1 MNVRRARMS
10 EQRDDEQFKVVIYAN
25 EYRQICAWVL
35 QHGYLETGGDL
46 FGLWKDD
53 NTAVVQLVLGPGKN
67 CQRASASFYQDVD
80 YLEKAGSQLIKKE
93 GVCHI
98 GEWHSHHKIGLKQPS
113 GGDKGTVWRNMP
125 KYGLNRF
132 VLFIA
137 NIEMQVN
144 SAASVGCFLFER
156 GTADQSQRVTQGQFH
171 LLPQE
176 SPLREKFQ
184 KDLKEGSETINE
196 KEEISRISLFTAD
209 QSVEASQLATR
220 PIMCRTGRPVSQLEG
235 ELATANENMT
245 ANKSVRYRLKRR
257 CPLSCTTL

>member
-1 MNVRRARMS
+1 MS
-10 EQRDDEQFKVVIYAN
+10 EQRDDKPFKVVIYAN

-53 NTAVVQLVLGPGKN
+53 HTAVIQLVLGPGKN
-67 CQRASASFYQDVD
+67 CRRASASFYQDVH
-80 YLEKAGSQLIKKE
+80 YLEKAGSQLIKQE

-98 GEWHSHHKIGLKQPS
+98 GEWHSHHKIGLKQPK

-125 KYGLNRF
+125 TYGLNRF

-137 NIEMQVN
+137 NIETQFN

-156 GTADQSQRVTQGQFH
+156 GTADQSQRMTQGQFH
-171 LLPQE
+171 LLPNE

-184 KDLKEGSETINE
+184 TDLKEGSETING
-196 KEEISRISLFTAD
+196 KEEISRITAD
-209 QSVEASQLATR
+209 QSVESSQFSIR
-220 PIMCRTGRPVSQLEG
+220 PVMCREKRLISQMKDEP
-235 ELATANENMT
+235 TPNENKAGNT
-245 ANKSVRYRLKRR
+245 SWIDELTRR
-257 CPLSCTTL
+257 CPFCTVL

>member
-10 EQRDDEQFKVVIYAN
+10 EQREDKKFKVVIYAN
-25 EYRQICAWVL
+25 EYKQICAWVL
-35 QHGYLETGGDL
+35 QYGYLETGGDL

-53 NTAVVQLVLGPGKN
+53 HTAVIQLVLGPGKN
-67 CQRASASFYQDVD
+67 CRRASASFYQDVD

-98 GEWHSHHKIGLKQPS
+98 GEWHSHHKIGLKRPS
-113 GGDKGTVWRNMP
+113 GGDEGTVWGNMP

-137 NIEMQVN
+137 NIETQIN

-156 GTADQSQRVTQGQFH
+156 GTADQSQRMTQGQFH
-171 LLPQE
+171 LLPHE

-184 KDLKEGSETINE
+184 TDLKEGSETINV
-196 KEEISRISLFTAD
+196 KEEISRITLFIAD
-209 QSVEASQLATR
+209 QSVEPIQLATR
-220 PIMCRTGRPVSQLEG
+220 PVMCQERPRICQLEG
-235 ELATANENMT
+235 EPATSNENIT
-245 ANKSVRYRLKRR
+245 GNNPVRRRKRR
-257 CPLSCTTL
+257 CSICITL

>member
-1 MNVRRARMS
+1 MS
-10 EQRDDEQFKVVIYAN
+10 EQSDDEKFNVVIYAN

-53 NTAVVQLVLGPGKN
+53 HTAVVQLVLGPGKN
-67 CQRASASFYQDVD
+67 CRRASASFYQDVD
-80 YLEKAGSQLIKKE
+80 YLEKAGSQLIKEE

-98 GEWHSHHKIGLKQPS
+98 GEWHSHYKIGLKQPS

-125 KYGLNRF
+125 TYGLNRF

-137 NIEMQVN
+137 NIETQVN

-156 GTADQSQRVTQGQFH
+156 GTADQSQRMTQGQFH
-171 LLPQE
+171 LLPNE

-184 KDLKEGSETINE
+184 TDLKEGSETING
-196 KEEISRISLFTAD
+196 KEEISRITQVTAD
-209 QSVEASQLATR
+209 QSVESSQLSIR
-220 PIMCRTGRPVSQLEG
+220 PIMCQEKRLISQMKE
-235 ELATANENMT
+235 EPTPNENIAGNT
-245 ANKSVRYRLKRR
+245 SLIDEFIRR
-257 CPLSCTTL
+257 CPFCTVL

>member
-1 MNVRRARMS
+1 MS
-10 EQRDDEQFKVVIYAN
+10 EQRDDKTFKVVIYAN

-53 NTAVVQLVLGPGKN
+53 HTAVVQLVLGPGKN

-113 GGDKGTVWRNMP
+113 GGDRGTVWRNMP
-125 KYGLNRF
+125 SYGLNRF

-137 NIEMQVN
+137 NIETQDN
-144 SAASVGCFLFER
+144 SAASVGCSLFER

-171 LLPQE
+171 LLPNE

-184 KDLKEGSETINE
+184 TDLKEGSETING
-196 KEEISRISLFTAD
+196 KEEISRITAD
-209 QSVEASQLATR
+209 QSVESSQFSIR
-220 PIMCRTGRPVSQLEG
+220 PVMCREKRLISQMKDEP
-235 ELATANENMT
+235 TPNENIAGNT
-245 ANKSVRYRLKRR
+245 SWIYELTRR
-257 CPLSCTTL
+257 CPFCTVL

>member
-1 MNVRRARMS
+1 MS
-10 EQRDDEQFKVVIYAN
+10 EQRDDKTFKVVIYAN

-125 KYGLNRF
+125 TYGLNRF

-137 NIEMQVN
+137 NIEKQDN

-156 GTADQSQRVTQGQFH
+156 GTADQSQRMTQGQFH
-171 LLPQE
+171 LLPNE

-184 KDLKEGSETINE
+184 TDLKEGSETING
-196 KEEISRISLFTAD
+196 KEEISRITAD
-209 QSVEASQLATR
+209 QSVESSQLSIR
-220 PIMCRTGRPVSQLEG
+220 PVMCRKKRLISQMKDEP
-235 ELATANENMT
+235 TPNENIAGNT
-245 ANKSVRYRLKRR
+245 SWIYELTRR
-257 CPLSCTTL
+257 CPFCTVL

>member
-1 MNVRRARMS
+1 MS
-10 EQRDDEQFKVVIYAN
+10 EQRDDKTFKVVIYAN

-53 NTAVVQLVLGPGKN
+53 HTAVVQLVLGPGKN

-113 GGDKGTVWRNMP
+113 GGDRGTVWRNMP
-125 KYGLNRF
+125 SYGLNRF

-137 NIEMQVN
+137 NIETQDN
-144 SAASVGCFLFER
+144 SAASVGFFLFER
-156 GTADQSQRVTQGQFH
+156 GTADQSQRMTQGQFH
-171 LLPQE
+171 LLPNE

-184 KDLKEGSETINE
+184 TDLKEGSETING
-196 KEEISRISLFTAD
+196 KEEISRITAD
-209 QSVEASQLATR
+209 QSVESSQLSIR
-220 PIMCRTGRPVSQLEG
+220 PVMCRKKRLISHMKEEPTP
-235 ELATANENMT
+235 NENIAGNT
-245 ANKSVRYRLKRR
+245 SWIYELTRR
-257 CPLSCTTL
+257 CPFCTVL

>member
-1 MNVRRARMS
+1 M
-10 EQRDDEQFKVVIYAN
+10 
-25 EYRQICAWVL
+25 
-35 QHGYLETGGDL
+35 
-46 FGLWKDD
+46 
-53 NTAVVQLVLGPGKN
+53 VQLVLGPGKN

-137 NIEMQVN
+137 NIETQHN

-156 GTADQSQRVTQGQFH
+156 GTADQSQRMTQGQFH
-171 LLPQE
+171 LLPNE

-184 KDLKEGSETINE
+184 TDLKEGSETING
-196 KEEISRISLFTAD
+196 KEEISRITAD
-209 QSVEASQLATR
+209 QSVESSQLSIR
-220 PIMCRTGRPVSQLEG
+220 PVMCREKRLIPQMKDEPTP
-235 ELATANENMT
+235 NENIAGNT
-245 ANKSVRYRLKRR
+245 SWIYEFTRR
-257 CPLSCTTL
+257 CPFCTVL

>member
-1 MNVRRARMS
+1 MS
-10 EQRDDEQFKVVIYAN
+10 EQRDDEKFNVVIYAN

-53 NTAVVQLVLGPGKN
+53 HTAVVQLVLGPGKN
-67 CQRASASFYQDVD
+67 CRRASASFYQDVD
-80 YLEKAGSQLIKKE
+80 YLEKAGSQLIKEE

-125 KYGLNRF
+125 TYGLNRF

-137 NIEMQVN
+137 NIETQVN

-156 GTADQSQRVTQGQFH
+156 GTADQSQRMTQGQFH
-171 LLPQE
+171 LLPNE

-184 KDLKEGSETINE
+184 TDLKEGSETING
-196 KEEISRISLFTAD
+196 KEEISRITVD
-209 QSVEASQLATR
+209 QSVESSQLSIR
-220 PIMCRTGRPVSQLEG
+220 PVMCREKRLISQMKDEP
-235 ELATANENMT
+235 TPNENIAGNT
-245 ANKSVRYRLKRR
+245 SWIYELTRR
-257 CPLSCTTL
+257 CPFCTVL